1 MRPNSPLT
9 GIRIKLCVLN
19 GTTKAEMTAAEGGV
33 MTAMARVERLN
44 HVLLCLEE
52 IRAGGGGGS
61 RRWSSGRSS
70 SSVGSSPTT
79 RLRSMDEVIVETRVN
94 GSLIDRITAL
104 ESRLLKLEEEV
115 ENERKREEGI
125 SPPNNNNSSGKEMK
139 QQQHKK
145 KSFKSIVKTCVRGQL
160 NTND

>member
-1 MRPNSPLT
+1 
-9 GIRIKLCVLN
+9 
-19 GTTKAEMTAAEGGV
+19 MTAAEGGGL
-33 MTAMARVERLN
+33 TAMARVERLN

-61 RRWSSGRSS
+61 RRWSSGRTS
-70 SSVGSSPTT
+70 SSVGSSPTA

-125 SPPNNNNSSGKEMK
+125 SPPNNNSSQKEMK